1 MLTKIELTD
10 FQCHEHLSLDLG
22 KITTLV
28 GPSDSGKSAIIRA
41 LDWAVYN
48 NGRTAQLIRRG
59 AKAATVTITVDDHT
73 VTRTTKK
80 NAYIVD
86 GTELSS
92 IGRSQ
97 PVDVPN
103 IFRMGEDNIQR
114 QHEYLFWFSASGSE
128 LTRNFN
134 RVVDL
139 SKLDEW
145 VHAGIEIEK
154 KYKQDAQY
162 CRQRLEE
169 LAADEQ
175 ELLPYEDLEAELT
188 ELRMD
193 HETLVLRN
201 EYRETLQQ
209 IGSDYHFAGIKRRV
223 WDSYRVELGLFL
235 SKHDEITGEKNLVAL
250 YASLQ
255 QIGDSLERYRYFAT
269 ALRELLA
276 ECKEILDSS
285 EIASFLRWCLGELRD
300 GAVRLEAL
308 RVAASIEIPFDEL
321 FSQRKELSELARIC
335 CCLSARL
342 PDTSP
347 VLALLEECRT
357 GSSELYELTNIL
369 SAIRFC
375 ETEAMTAEHR
385 LELERYDF
393 EEVSGGICPLCG
405 QYTGGHHD
413 HE

>member
-59 AKAATVTITVDDHT
+59 AKAASVTITVDDHI

-97 PVDVPN
+97 PADVPN

-145 VHAGIEIEK
+145 VHTGI
-154 KYKQDAQY
+154 
-162 CRQRLEE
+162 
-169 LAADEQ
+169 
-175 ELLPYEDLEAELT
+175 
-188 ELRMD
+188 
-193 HETLVLRN
+193 
-201 EYRETLQQ
+201 
-209 IGSDYHFAGIKRRV
+209 
-223 WDSYRVELGLFL
+223 
-235 SKHDEITGEKNLVAL
+235 
-250 YASLQ
+250 
-255 QIGDSLERYRYFAT
+255 
-269 ALRELLA
+269 
-276 ECKEILDSS
+276 
-285 EIASFLRWCLGELRD
+285 
-300 GAVRLEAL
+300 
-308 RVAASIEIPFDEL
+308 
-321 FSQRKELSELARIC
+321 
-335 CCLSARL
+335 
-342 PDTSP
+342 
-347 VLALLEECRT
+347 
-357 GSSELYELTNIL
+357 
-369 SAIRFC
+369 
-375 ETEAMTAEHR
+375 
-385 LELERYDF
+385 
-393 EEVSGGICPLCG
+393 
-405 QYTGGHHD
+405 
-413 HE
+413 